1 MSGSEAA
8 GNTLPGGR
16 PAGAQMSPQPRGL
29 RRAGLL
35 LASSHPEPA
44 AAVTTVTAALA
55 ASAGRSAWG
64 VVAVAAAVAAG
75 QLSVGWCND
84 YVDRDRDAA
93 AGRRDKPVARG
104 EISPSLVRR
113 AAGTALVA
121 VPVLSLLSG
130 WRAALVHCAAVALA
144 WAYDL
149 RLKSTV
155 WSVVP
160 YTIAFGLLPVFVV
173 LGLPGAPWPPW
184 WAPLAGALLGA
195 GAHFAN
201 TLPDLDDDL
210 ATGVRGLPHRL
221 GAPASRVLS
230 AALLLGASVVL
241 AFGPGLPASAAAS
254 ALVVLALVLAAGLIA
269 AGIILGRRPGSRAP
283 FRATMLVALVD
294 VVLLV
299 ARGRAL
305 V

>member
-1 MSGSEAA
+1 MSGS
-8 GNTLPGGR
+8 
-16 PAGAQMSPQPRGL
+16 Q
-29 RRAGLL
+29 RAGLL

-44 AAVTTVTAALA
+44 AAVTTLSAALA
-55 ASAGRSAWG
+55 ASAGRTAWG

-84 YVDRDRDAA
+84 YVDRERDAA

-104 EISPSLVRR
+104 EISPGVVRW
-113 AAGTALVA
+113 AAGVA
-121 VPVLSLLSG
+121 VVAVVPLSLLSG
-130 WRAALVHCAAVALA
+130 WRATVVHCAAVALA

-149 RLKSTV
+149 RLKATA

-173 LGLPGAPWPPW
+173 LGLPGAPLPPW

-201 TLPDLDDDL
+201 TLPDLADDL

-221 GAPASRVLS
+221 GPATSRILS
-230 AALLLGASVVL
+230 ATLLLTASVVL
-241 AFGPGLPASAAAS
+241 AFGPGLPGSATS
-254 ALVVLALVLAAGLIA
+254 DVLVVLALVAAGALVAI
-269 AGIILGRRPGSRAP
+269 GSVLGRRPGSRAP

-305 V
+305 A

>member
-1 MSGSEAA
+1 MSGSQAA
-8 GNTLPGGR
+8 GSAPR
-16 PAGAQMSPQPRGL
+16 RGL
-29 RRAGLL
+29 AQAGLL

-44 AAVTTVTAALA
+44 AAVTTVATALA

-64 VVAVAAAVAAG
+64 IVSVAAAVGAG

-84 YVDRDRDAA
+84 YVDRERDAA
-93 AGRRDKPVARG
+93 SGRPDKPVARG
-104 EISPSLVRR
+104 DISPGAVRW
-113 AAGTALVA
+113 AAGIALVA
-121 VPVLSLLSG
+121 VVPLSLLSG
-130 WRAALVHCAAVALA
+130 WRATLAHVVAVALA

-149 RLKSTV
+149 GLKATA

-173 LGLPGAPWPPW
+173 LGLPGAPLPPW

-201 TLPDLDDDL
+201 TLPDLADDL

-221 GAPASRVLS
+221 GARASRILS

-241 AFGPGLPASAAAS
+241 ALGPRLPRSGASAVLIVV
-254 ALVVLALVLAAGLIA
+254 ALVAAVALVAIGSIA
-269 AGIILGRRPGSRAP
+269 GRRPGSRAP

-294 VVLLV
+294 VVLLI

>member
-1 MSGSEAA
+1 MFGSQPAGRGEPRAA
-8 GNTLPGGR
+8 PAGR
-16 PAGAQMSPQPRGL
+16 PATSVP

-35 LASSHPEPA
+35 LAASHPEPA
-44 AAVTTVTAALA
+44 AAVTTVSAALA

-84 YVDRDRDAA
+84 YVDRERDAL

-104 EISPSLVRR
+104 DIAPELVRR
-113 AAGTALVA
+113 AAAVALLA
-121 VPVLSLLSG
+121 VPLLSLLSG
-130 WRAALVHCAAVALA
+130 WRATIVHCVAVALA
-144 WAYDL
+144 WGYDL
-149 RLKSTV
+149 RLKSTA

-173 LGLPGAPWPPW
+173 LGLPGAPLPPW

-201 TLPDLDDDL
+201 TLPDLADDA

-221 GAPASRVLS
+221 GAGPSRVLS
-230 AALLLGASVVL
+230 AILLLAASVVL
-241 AFGPGLPASAAAS
+241 AFGPGLPESGTSAA
-254 ALVVLALVLAAGLIA
+254 LIVVALAAAGGLVA
-269 AGIILGRRPGSRAP
+269 AGAVLGRRAGSRAP

-294 VVLLV
+294 VVMLI

>member
-1 MSGSEAA
+1 MSGSQAA
-8 GNTLPGGR
+8 GSVP
-16 PAGAQMSPQPRGL
+16 

-44 AAVTTVTAALA
+44 AAVTTVSAALA
-55 ASAGRSAWG
+55 ASAGRTGWG
-64 VVAVAAAVAAG
+64 VAAVAVAVAAG

-84 YVDRDRDAA
+84 YVDRERDAA
-93 AGRRDKPVARG
+93 SGRRDKPVARG
-104 EISPSLVRR
+104 DISPEAVQR
-113 AAGTALVA
+113 AAGIALVA
-121 VPVLSLLSG
+121 VLPLSLLSG
-130 WRAALVHCAAVALA
+130 WRAAVVHCVAVALA

-149 RLKSTV
+149 GLKATP

-173 LGLPGAPWPPW
+173 LGLPGSPLPPW

-201 TLPDLDDDL
+201 TLPDLEDDL
-210 ATGVRGLPHRL
+210 ATGVRGLPHQL
-221 GAPASRVLS
+221 GALASRILS
-230 AALLLGASVVL
+230 AVLLLSASVVL
-241 AFGPGLPASAAAS
+241 AFGPGLPRSASSS
-254 ALVVLALVLAAGLIA
+254 ALVTVALVVAAGLVIA
-269 AGIILGRRPGSRAP
+269 GSVLGRRAGSRAP
-283 FRATMLVALVD
+283 FRATMFLALVD

-305 V
+305 A

>member
-1 MSGSEAA
+1 MSVSQAA
-8 GNTLPGGR
+8 GSLP
-16 PAGAQMSPQPRGL
+16 

-44 AAVTTVTAALA
+44 AAVTTVSAALA
-55 ASAGRSAWG
+55 ASAGRTAGG
-64 VVAVAAAVAAG
+64 VVAVAVAVAAG

-84 YVDRDRDAA
+84 YVDRERDAA
-93 AGRRDKPVARG
+93 SGRPDKPVARG
-104 EISPSLVRR
+104 DISPELARW
-113 AAGTALVA
+113 AAGVALVA
-121 VPVLSLLSG
+121 VVPLSLLSG
-130 WRAALVHCAAVALA
+130 WRATLVHCAAVGLA

-149 RLKSTV
+149 GLKATA

-173 LGLPGAPWPPW
+173 LGLPGAPW

-201 TLPDLDDDL
+201 TLPDLADDL
-210 ATGVRGLPHRL
+210 ATGVRGLPHRI
-221 GAPASRVLS
+221 GAPASRLLS
-230 AALLLGASVVL
+230 AVLLLSASLVL
-241 AFGPGLPASAAAS
+241 AFGPGLPHSATSAALVAV
-254 ALVVLALVLAAGLIA
+254 ALVVAGGLLLAGSL
-269 AGIILGRRPGSRAP
+269 LGRRPGSRAP
-283 FRATMLVALVD
+283 FRATMLLALVD

-305 V
+305 A

>member
-1 MSGSEAA
+1 MSGSQAA
-8 GNTLPGGR
+8 GR
-16 PAGAQMSPQPRGL
+16 ADRPRGPVL
-29 RRAGLL
+29 AKAGLL

-44 AAVTTVTAALA
+44 AAVTAVAAALS

-64 VVAVAAAVAAG
+64 VVAVALAVAAG

-84 YVDRDRDAA
+84 YVDRERDAA
-93 AGRRDKPVARG
+93 SGRKDKPVARG
-104 EISPSLVRR
+104 MIAPEAVRWAAAISLI
-113 AAGTALVA
+113 A
-121 VPVLSLLSG
+121 VVPLSLLSG
-130 WRAALVHCAAVALA
+130 WRATLAHVAAVALA

-149 RLKSTV
+149 GLKATAY
-155 WSVVP
+155 SVVP

-173 LGLPGAPWPPW
+173 LGLPGAPLPAW

-201 TLPDLDDDL
+201 TLPDLADDL
-210 ATGVRGLPHRL
+210 ATGVRGLPHRV
-221 GAPASRVLS
+221 GARASRILS
-230 AALLLGASVVL
+230 ATLLLAASAVL
-241 AFGPGLPASAAAS
+241 AFGPKLPRSGASAALIVI
-254 ALVVLALVLAAGLIA
+254 ALVAAVALVAVGSV
-269 AGIILGRRPGSRAP
+269 LGRRPGSRAP
-283 FRATMLVALVD
+283 FRATMFVALVD

>member
-1 MSGSEAA
+1 MSGSQAA
-8 GNTLPGGR
+8 GRAPR
-16 PAGAQMSPQPRGL
+16 PALAQ
-29 RRAGLL
+29 AGLL

-44 AAVTTVTAALA
+44 AAVTAVATALS

-64 VVAVAAAVAAG
+64 VVSVAAAVAAG

-93 AGRRDKPVARG
+93 SGRADKPVARG
-104 EISPSLVRR
+104 AISPDAVRW
-113 AAGTALVA
+113 AAGVALVA
-121 VPVLSLLSG
+121 VVPLSLLSG
-130 WRAALVHCAAVALA
+130 WRATLAHVAAVALA
-144 WAYDL
+144 WGYDL
-149 RLKSTV
+149 GLKATA

-173 LGLPGAPWPPW
+173 LGLPGAPLPPW

-201 TLPDLDDDL
+201 TLPDLADDL
-210 ATGVRGLPHRL
+210 ATGVRGLPHRI
-221 GAPASRVLS
+221 GARGSRILS
-230 AALLLGASVVL
+230 AALLLAASVVL
-241 AFGPGLPASAAAS
+241 AFGPRLPRSGASTALIVVALAA
-254 ALVVLALVLAAGLIA
+254 AAGLVAI
-269 AGIILGRRPGSRAP
+269 GSVLGRRPGSRAP
-283 FRATMLVALVD
+283 FRATMLIALVD

>member
-1 MSGSEAA
+1 MVGSQRA
-8 GNTLPGGR
+8 GGADR
-16 PAGAQMSPQPRGL
+16 PAALPARPPAGGL

-35 LASSHPEPA
+35 LAASHPEPA
-44 AAVTTVTAALA
+44 AAVTTVAAALA
-55 ASAGRSAWG
+55 ASAGRSAGG

-84 YVDRDRDAA
+84 YVDRERDAL

-104 EISPSLVRR
+104 DVSPELVRR
-113 AAGTALVA
+113 AAALALLA
-121 VPVLSLLSG
+121 VPLLSLLSG
-130 WRAALVHCAAVALA
+130 WRATIVHCVAVALA
-144 WAYDL
+144 WGYDL
-149 RLKSTV
+149 RLKSTA

-201 TLPDLDDDL
+201 TLPDLADDV

-221 GAPASRVLS
+221 GAGPSRLLS
-230 AALLLGASVVL
+230 VVLLLAASVVL
-241 AFGPGLPASAAAS
+241 ALGPGLPDSGTSAA
-254 ALVVLALVLAAGLIA
+254 LIVLALAAAVALVAAGTL
-269 AGIILGRRPGSRAP
+269 LGRRAGSRAP

>member
-1 MSGSEAA
+1 MSSGSQVA
-8 GNTLPGGR
+8 GGLP
-16 PAGAQMSPQPRGL
+16 
-29 RRAGLL
+29 RRSGLL

-44 AAVTTVTAALA
+44 AAVTTVAAALA
-55 ASAGRSAWG
+55 VSAGRTAWG
-64 VVAVAAAVAAG
+64 VVAVAVAVAAG

-84 YVDRDRDAA
+84 YVDRERDAT

-104 EISPSLVRR
+104 DVSPELVRW
-113 AAGTALVA
+113 AAGIALVA
-121 VPVLSLLSG
+121 VVPLSLLSG
-130 WRAALVHCAAVALA
+130 WRATLVHCAAVALA

-149 RLKSTV
+149 RLKATA

-173 LGLPGAPWPPW
+173 LGLPGAPLPPW

-201 TLPDLDDDL
+201 TLPDLADDL

-221 GAPASRVLS
+221 GARPSRILS
-230 AALLLGASVVL
+230 AALLLSASVVL
-241 AFGPGLPASAAAS
+241 AFGPGLPRSAASTGLVAG
-254 ALVVLALVLAAGLIA
+254 ALVAAGGLLAAG
-269 AGIILGRRPGSRAP
+269 GVLGRRPGSRAP
-283 FRATMLVALVD
+283 FRATMLLALVD

-305 V
+305 A